1 MANRKKS
8 SRVGTYE
15 GFIVDVVKAMRAH
28 GVDDAVI
35 IFSLNE
41 QLRNT
46 YMTVTGEENPLYC
59 KISDAFNAWLSQGVE
74 N

>member
-1 MANRKKS
+1 MSRKNNA
-8 SRVGTYE
+8 VGTYQ
-15 GFIVDVVKAMRAH
+15 GFVIDVVKAMRKH
-28 GVDDAVI
+28 GIDDAVI

-59 KISDAFNAWLSQGVE
+59 KISDAFNAWLSQAVE